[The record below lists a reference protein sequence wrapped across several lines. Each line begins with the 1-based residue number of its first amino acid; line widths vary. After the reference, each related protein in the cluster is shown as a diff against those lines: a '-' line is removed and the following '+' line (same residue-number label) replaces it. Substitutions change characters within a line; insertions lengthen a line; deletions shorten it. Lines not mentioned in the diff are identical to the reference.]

1 MKKHLIVVLI
11 IAGITFNK
19 IYTSTSDTITSNNFN
34 YYTYINNIEKPRD
47 KEKIDKFWS
56 AENESFLSLSEKEIL
71 NKLRIKVEAGNN
83 LTTEEREILSRLRGE
98 TIKKKLGDV
107 RFERY
112 KKLIEK
118 REKQENGKL
127 EIELTKEEKAEIY
140 NFEKEIRGK

>member
-1 MKKHLIVVLI
+1 MKKHLIVLLI

-19 IYTSTSDTITSNNFN
+19 LYTSMPDKDTSNIFN

-140 NFEKEIRGK
+140 NFEKEIRGN

>member
-1 MKKHLIVVLI
+1 MKKHLIGLLI
-11 IAGITFNK
+11 IVVISFNK
-19 IYTSTSDTITSNNFN
+19 MYISNSDSAISNNFN

-47 KEKIDKFWS
+47 KEKIDKFWN
-56 AENESFLSLSEKEIL
+56 AENESFLNSSEKEFL
-71 NKLRIKVEAGNN
+71 NKLRIKVENGDN
-83 LTTEEREILSRLRGE
+83 LTIEEREILSRLRGE
-98 TIKKKLGDV
+98 TIRKKLGDV

-118 REKQENGKL
+118 REKQEQGKL